1 MKGRTLIGC
10 ACLAALTGCGGGKRQ
25 DAAEPSGNFKVQIV
39 DASFPAKQS
48 IADATTMKI
57 TVKNADTKPLPNV
70 AVTVQTE
77 PGKTGGAAQ
86 AFSSDIQDPDVADPS
101 RPIWIVDKG
110 PVGGDTAYTNTWA
123 LGPLKPNETKAFEW
137 HVTAVKPG
145 HYKIDYSVSP
155 GLNGK
160 AKIASGQLTK
170 GSFDVDISDKP
181 PNAYVDDNG
190 NVVRGKQ
197 P

>member
-1 MKGRTLIGC
+1 MKGRTLTGC
-10 ACLAALTGCGGGKRQ
+10 ACLIALAGCGGGKRQ
-25 DAAEPSGNFKVQIV
+25 DASEPSGNFKVQIV

-77 PGKTGGAAQ
+77 PGKAGGAAQ
-86 AFSSDIQDPDVADPS
+86 AFSSDISDSDVADPS
-101 RPIWIVDKG
+101 RPIWIVDQG

-137 HVTAVKPG
+137 RVTAVKPG
-145 HYKIDYSVSP
+145 TYKIDYYVSP

-160 AKIASGQLTK
+160 ARPATGELTK
-170 GSFDVDISDKP
+170 GTFDVSISDKP